1 MDNFGSSEGA
11 CGGLPNLQGAGDD
24 ENAGGAC
31 GKSYAMVGSYIR
43 K

>member
-1 MDNFGSSEGA
+1 MAHLKERVEV
-11 CGGLPNLQGAGDD
+11 LPNLQGAGDG

-31 GKSYAMVGSYIR
+31 GKSYAMVDSYIR